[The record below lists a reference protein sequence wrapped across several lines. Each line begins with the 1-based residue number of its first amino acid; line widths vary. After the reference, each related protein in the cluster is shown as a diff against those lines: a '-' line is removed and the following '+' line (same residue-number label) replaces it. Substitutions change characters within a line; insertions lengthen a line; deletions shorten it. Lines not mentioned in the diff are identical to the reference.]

1 MAPAP
6 SDRTKYLKD
15 FIARKIEDEDEKGLI
30 EIAGYLVSRPAPAS
44 TSNLEA
50 AH

>member
-15 FIARKIEDEDEKGLI
+15 WIARKVEDEDEKGLL
-30 EIAGYLVSRPAPAS
+30 EIMTYLNSRPAPAPV
-44 TSNLEA
+44 TNTA
-50 AH
+50 AF